1 MKDINK
7 IKKVS
12 FPCPCGGKIIWK
24 KEKVVEDSVDC
35 GILDVEYCNKC
46 GEKYLP
52 DWSMKIVESKLQEAG
67 LWGVERKEIKF
78 WKSGNSITT
87 RFPINLVKSLDL
99 NKIKKGYI
107 YSEGKHKLTIEF

>member
-1 MKDINK
+1 MEK
-7 IKKVS
+7 IEY
-12 FPCPCGGKIIWK
+12 PCPCGGKVKWK
-24 KEKVVEDSVDC
+24 KEKVIQQGIDC
-35 GILDVEYCNKC
+35 GILDVEICNKC
-46 GEKYLP
+46 KSKYLP
-52 DWSMKIVESKLQEAG
+52 EESMIVVENKLKENG
-67 LWGVERKEIKF
+67 LWGMERKEIKF